1 MPQNVTTSVA
11 PARRPIPREL
21 AKILGDC
28 RDITVHRLLLSFTA
42 LLDRVCDMLMDR
54 AGKSDA
60 RAEQQM
66 FLEARQVLLRDRA
79 AVMAEF
85 EKRLRTQ
92 IEERV
97 SGRSDE
103 KADFSKVDAT
113 KLALIDLNTMDES
126 VLVGNIVRVIENVC
140 HEELLTL
147 NRGIGHLLG
156 KPHLEASANPLG
168 PATIVTAFAEAL
180 GTLQAEGRAKF
191 QILKELNQAPLG
203 EIAAIYADVNRHL
216 ANLRIVPPG
225 SVRAGRRAQ
234 ARSARQA
241 RGG

>member
-1 MPQNVTTSVA
+1 MPQNVTTSA
-11 PARRPIPREL
+11 PPARRPIPREL
-21 AKILGDC
+21 AKILADC

-60 RAEQQM
+60 RVEQQM
-66 FLEARQVLLRDRA
+66 FLEARQVLLRERA
-79 AVMAEF
+79 TVMAEF

-92 IEERV
+92 IEDRV

-126 VLVGNIVRVIENVC
+126 VLIGNIVRVIENVC

-168 PATIVTAFAEAL
+168 PSTIVSAFA
-180 GTLQAEGRAKF
+180 
-191 QILKELNQAPLG
+191 P
-203 EIAAIYADVNRHL
+203 
-216 ANLRIVPPG
+216 
-225 SVRAGRRAQ
+225 
-234 ARSARQA
+234 RSASSSRFCA
-241 RGG
+241 S